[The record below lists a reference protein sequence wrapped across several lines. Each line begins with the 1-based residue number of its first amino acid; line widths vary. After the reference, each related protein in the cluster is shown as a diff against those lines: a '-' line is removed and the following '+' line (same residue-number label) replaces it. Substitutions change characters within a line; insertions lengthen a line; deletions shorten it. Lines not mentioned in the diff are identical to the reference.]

1 MKKSKRWSA
10 FPIISL
16 ILLSAVLLTV
26 TPVNAASVSIVRGPE
41 KISTGGDEE
50 TPQIAVDSN
59 GNVHV
64 IWASYGASYLYYKMM
79 DSNGNVLI
87 DETNLNPC
95 LEYSSYHVRR
105 PSMVI
110 DSNNNVHIVFH
121 GFDLYTEFGEEGYGS
136 RQALAESE
144 VVYIK
149 INPYLDNRDGTPA
162 DVFTITVIPETII
175 STVDSTRSRAPN
187 IAIDPYDRLHVTWFD
202 GNSKSSLQI
211 HYLVMDT
218 DGTPLFEEATL
229 TTGLHIDVD
238 WGEPE
243 IAADSNGN
251 AHIIYC
257 TDTWDSDRE
266 IYYTMINGSTGNT
279 LIDET
284 RITSDDGH
292 SSVRA
297 FLAVDHMNMVHVAW
311 HDRRFYDAETGEHEI
326 FYSKLNP
333 SLDDQSGD
341 AADPDVISVV
351 SEQLVSSNDGY
362 KSYLCHIAVD
372 SGNKAHIV
380 WVDLREGA
388 EAWGEG
394 EVYYAV
400 PGAVPETRLTHF
412 DGTVYPAYW
421 WYSSG
426 RYPDIAVVSNRVY
439 ITFNGYIQGEEETS
453 DIYLMILSTIPRLPT
468 KVSVTARG
476 SNEENQWVTVKGTMS
491 GEKAGGGVGLTLP
504 TSKIS
509 ISLKQVIYFNGAIAK
524 LSGVVTRPSNLMGQ
538 TAYVTLS
545 VDGNIEVTIGDAT
558 YNFYGTVRF
567 RGA

>member
-1 MKKSKRWSA
+1 MMKSKRWSTLST
-10 FPIISL
+10 ISL
-16 ILLSAVLLTV
+16 LLLSAILLTV
-26 TPVNAASVSIVRGPE
+26 APVNAASVSIVRGPE
-41 KISTGGDEE
+41 QISTGGDEE

-64 IWASYGASYLYYKMM
+64 VWASYGASFLYYKMM
-79 DSNGNVLI
+79 DPNGNVLI

-95 LEYSSYHVRR
+95 LESNSYHVRR

-110 DSNNNVHIVFH
+110 DSNNNLHIVFH
-121 GFDLYTEFGEEGYGS
+121 AFDLYTDFGEEGYGS
-136 RQALAESE
+136 RLVLEESE
-144 VVYIK
+144 VIYIK
-149 INPYLDNRDGTPA
+149 INPYLDNRDGSPA
-162 DVFTITVIPETII
+162 DAFTITVIPETII
-175 STVDSTRSRAPN
+175 STVDSIKSRAPN
-187 IAIDPYDRLHVTWFD
+187 IAIDPYDRLHVAWFD
-202 GNSKSSLQI
+202 GNSKNSLQI

-218 DGTPLFEEATL
+218 DGTPLFEEVTL

-257 TDTWDSDRE
+257 TDTWDSARE
-266 IYYTMINGSTGNT
+266 IYYTMVNGSSGNT
-279 LIDET
+279 LIDDT

-297 FLAVDHMNMVHVAW
+297 FLAVDRMNMVHVAW
-311 HDRRFYDAETGEHEI
+311 HDRRFYDEGTGEHEI

-341 AADPDVISVV
+341 AADPNVISVI

-362 KSYLCHIAVD
+362 RSYLCHITVD
-372 SGNKAHIV
+372 SENRAHIV
-380 WVDLREGA
+380 WVDQRYASEN
-388 EAWGEG
+388 WGEG
-394 EVYYAV
+394 EVYYAI
-400 PGAVPETRLTHF
+400 PGVVPETRITHF
-412 DGTVYPAYW
+412 SGSVYPAYW

-426 RYPDIAVVSNRVY
+426 RYPDIAVTSNRVY
-439 ITFNGYIQGEEETS
+439 ITFNGYIPSEETS
-453 DIYLMILSTIPRLPT
+453 DIYFMILSTITRLPT

-476 SNEENQWVTVKGTMS
+476 SNEENQWVTVKGTIS
-491 GEKAGGGVGLTLP
+491 GEKAGGGVGLTLS

-509 ISLKQVIYFNGAIAK
+509 ISLKQVIYYDGTHAK
-524 LSGVVTRPSNLMGQ
+524 LTGVVSRPSNLMGQ
-538 TAYVTLS
+538 TAYITLS
-545 VDGNIEVTIGDAT
+545 VDGNIEVTIGDTT

-567 RGA
+567 KGT

>member
-1 MKKSKRWSA
+1 M
-10 FPIISL
+10 ISL
-16 ILLSAVLLTV
+16 ILLSAILLTV
-26 TPVNAASVSIVRGPE
+26 APVSAANVSIVYGPE
-41 KISTGGDEE
+41 KISSGGDEE
-50 TPQIAVDSN
+50 TPQVAVDSN
-59 GNVHV
+59 GNVHIV
-64 IWASYGASYLYYKMM
+64 WSSYEASYLYYKMV
-79 DSNGNVLI
+79 DPNGNVLI

-95 LEYSSYHVRR
+95 LEYASYHVRR
-105 PSMVI
+105 PSMAI
-110 DSNNNVHIVFH
+110 DSSNNVHIVFH
-121 GFDLYTEFGEEGYGS
+121 AFDLYTDFGEEGYDS
-136 RQALAESE
+136 RESLDESE
-144 VVYIK
+144 VIYIK
-149 INPYLDNRDGTPA
+149 INPYLDDRNGNPA

-175 STVDSTRSRAPN
+175 STVDSIRSRAPN
-187 IAIDPYDRLHVTWFD
+187 IAIDPFDRLHVVWFD

-229 TTGLHIDVD
+229 TTDLDIDVD

-266 IYYTMINGSTGNT
+266 IYYTMVNGTTGNT
-279 LIDET
+279 LIDDT
-284 RITSDDGH
+284 RITSDDGS

-372 SGNKAHIV
+372 SGNRAHIV
-380 WVDLREGA
+380 WVDQRDGA
-388 EAWGEG
+388 ENWGEG

-400 PGAVPETRLTHF
+400 PGVVPETRLTHF
-412 DGTVYPAYW
+412 NGAVYPVYW

-426 RYPDIAVVSNRVY
+426 RYPDIVVASNKVY
-439 ITFNGYIQGEEETS
+439 ITFNGYIEGDETSSS
-453 DIYLMILSTIPRLPT
+453 DIYFMILSTISRLPT

-476 SNEENQWVTVKGTMS
+476 SNEENEWVTVKGTMS
-491 GEKAGGGVGLTLP
+491 GEKAGGGVGLTLS

-509 ISLKQVIYFNGAIAK
+509 ISLKQVLYYDGTVAK

-545 VDGNIEVTIGDAT
+545 VDGYIEVTIGDST

-567 RGA
+567 KGA